1 MTIEIREESAL
12 IEGFKPGYYG
22 CDCCHKDDCGCPD
35 TGDTPD
41 TGSSFIS
48 WIEIIVANRI
58 TDNGQASARYSPT
71 TAETEL
77 VYSSSDESLATI
89 DPHTGEITVIQ
100 DGVVTFCVKDLLS
113 GLEDCEE
120 VNVYKS
126 VEPDTGTTGITA
138 ITIVVADT
146 ITDSGQAS
154 AVFSPA
160 TADTSLYYSSSD
172 DSIAEIDPDTGEITV
187 IQTGV
192 VTFCVEDLYT
202 GLEDCKVVNVIK
214 TEPEPPETGITA
226 IMIIV
231 DNVITDFGVATS
243 VFQPATAVTQLVYTS
258 SDESVAVINPNTGEI
273 EVIRNGSVTFC
284 VEDLLTHLMDCKTV
298 SVIKSEDP
306 DTGDTGVT
314 EVYITFVFNV
324 LSTTE
329 PAWIAENSYY
339 PHYDKMIIDDGP
351 VIDFN
356 PRYTFST
363 TGIHRVRLRLI
374 HPDNMDRANEIV
386 WAGST
391 TTAYTQCY
399 LIEYYVPSTV
409 ESMSLHMQN
418 RNDMVEKVTLYPTTP
433 PVLIPGPADPDYNY
447 SFNSSSLFYVPAQS
461 LNAYKTAPGW
471 SKVADRFRAITG

>member
-1 MTIEIREESAL
+1 MTIEIREEGAL

-22 CDCCHKDDCGCPD
+22 CDCCHKGDCGCPD

-154 AVFSPA
+154 AVFTPA
-160 TADTSLYYSSSD
+160 TAETVLYYSSSD
-172 DSIAEIDPDTGEITV
+172 EGIAEINPYTGKITV

-192 VTFCVEDLYT
+192 VTFCVEDLLT

-214 TEPEPPETGITA
+214 
-226 IMIIV
+226 
-231 DNVITDFGVATS
+231 
-243 VFQPATAVTQLVYTS
+243 
-258 SDESVAVINPNTGEI
+258 
-273 EVIRNGSVTFC
+273 
-284 VEDLLTHLMDCKTV
+284 
-298 SVIKSEDP
+298 SEDP
-306 DTGDTGVT
+306 DTGDTGSTGEYVA
-314 EVYITFVFNV
+314 FVFNV

-329 PAWIAENSYY
+329 PAWIAEDSIY

-351 VIDFN
+351 EIDFN

-363 TGIHRVRLRLI
+363 TGVHRVRLRLI

-391 TTAYTQCY
+391 TTSYTHCY
-399 LIEYYVPSTV
+399 LIEYYVPDTV
-409 ESMSLHMQN
+409 ESMNLHMQS
-418 RNDMVEKVTLYPTTP
+418 RNDMVEKITLYPTTP
-433 PVLIPGPADPDYNY
+433 PVLDPGPNCPQYCY
-447 SFNSSSLFYVPAQS
+447 SYMFNDISLFYVPAQS